1 MADLRYTLVQT
12 SAVNVPGAA
21 GATFNSGINIPGGA
35 VDEIIIRIQGT
46 MNAVGDLAADMGS
59 IVNSLRIVLNGETFY
74 DFRSNF
80 STNATVGASANSVFL
95 NAMGAGRSVDV
106 NQSTTVRDYFMR
118 IPVGRN
124 IPSGVSRLEYTIQY
138 NALGGAFATPSIEW
152 WMRYN
157 PAMQNTVT
165 VGAATSFLSSGAA
178 GGVTEQVAV
187 RVPQN
192 VPGVLAGIM
201 IQGGTPADT
210 MTGCRVISQSDYTID
225 TDYWRMLGGDLR
237 NGILYAQPA
246 AAVAQGLLTFSQ
258 ASLGNLFVPL
268 FNLSLQDDL
277 RLQITTV
284 LAETF
289 TFTPVIVSAIA
300 GKPQPAAVQT
310 QAVPTSVSKA
320 ILAVSDAQA

>member
-21 GATFNSGINIPGGA
+21 GATFNSGFNVPGGA

-118 IPVGRN
+118 IPCGRN

-138 NALGGAFATPSIEW
+138 NALGGAFANPSIEW

-201 IQGGTPADT
+201 IQGATAADT

-225 TDYWRMLGGDLR
+225 TSYWRMLGGDLR

-277 RLQITTV
+277 RLQITTTG
-284 LAETF
+284 AETF
-289 TFTPVIVSAIA
+289 TFTPVIVSAIS

>member
-1 MADLRYTLVQT
+1 MSLRYTLVET
-12 SAVNVPGAA
+12 NSTDVPSA
-21 GATFNSGINIPGGA
+21 GANTFNRGFNVPGGA

-59 IVNSLRIVLNGETFY
+59 VIAGLRIVLNGETFF

-80 STNATVGASANSVFL
+80 STNATVGASATSVFL

-106 NQSTTVRDYFMR
+106 NSSTTIRDYFLR

-124 IPSGVSRLEYTIQY
+124 IPAGISRLEYTLQY
-138 NALGGAFATPSIEW
+138 SALGGAFATPSIEW

-165 VGAATSFLSSGAA
+165 IGAATSYLSAGAV
-178 GGVTEQVAV
+178 GGVTEQVVV

-192 VPGVLAGIM
+192 VPGVLAGVM
-201 IQGGTPADT
+201 IQGGTAADT
-210 MTGCRVISQSDYTID
+210 MTSARVLSQSDYSID
-225 TDYWRMLGGDLR
+225 TDMWRALGGDLR

-258 ASLGNLFVPL
+258 KSLGLLFVPL
-268 FNLSLQDDL
+268 FNLSLADDL
-277 RLQITTV
+277 RMQITTTG
-284 LAETF
+284 AETF
-289 TFTPVIVSAIA
+289 TFTPVIVSAITGA
-300 GKPQPAAVQT
+300 PQAAAVQT
-310 QAVPTSVSKA
+310 QAVPTSVSKS